1 MFDKTYVQAGPQSM
15 DVTVHEHRA
24 PTDESVKILRDAE
37 ERAQERLLSI
47 TRLESNEF
55 NATWHVSRRM
65 DNCHVEIVCRFSLNG
80 TEHRVNIS
88 APEEKAA
95 NEHELMDM
103 VQDAIEKKMTNILCI
118 DLYQKHHKVLWR
130 RP

>member
-1 MFDKTYVQAGPQSM
+1 MFDKTYITPGPTSVNV
-15 DVTVHEHRA
+15 DVHEHRA
-24 PTDESVKILRDAE
+24 PTDESVKLLRDAE

-55 NATWHVSRRM
+55 NATWHVSRCM
-65 DNCHVEIVCRFSLNG
+65 DNCHVEIVCRFKLNG

-95 NEHELMDM
+95 DQNQLLKMI
-103 VQDAIEKKMTNILCI
+103 QDAIEKKMTNILCI
-118 DLYQKHHKVLWR
+118 DLYEKNHKVLWR
-130 RP
+130 R